1 MLNELQNKISFHS
14 LCYANKKI
22 KVNGEILEA
31 IVGQSNCYNILL
43 EWIYLLTWIYSGKK
57 LFATLR
63 EFKS

>member
-14 LCYANKKI
+14 LCYANKKT

-31 IVGQSNCYNILL
+31 IAGQSNCNNILL
-43 EWIYLLTWIYSGKK
+43 TWVYSEKD

-63 EFKS
+63 EFK